1 MSRYVEHYCLVIYN
15 TQMARLI
22 DRHDIQFS
30 VLASDNVSG
39 GFSGAELIAICR
51 EAALL
56 AIEED
61 DERLEASSSPR
72 IAMRHLIRAISE
84 MQRQVTPEM
93 LDFYASFNTKRLV

>member
-1 MSRYVEHYCLVIYN
+1 
-15 TQMARLI
+15 MASENL
-22 DRHDIQFS
+22 
-30 VLASDNVSG
+30 SG

-61 DERLEASSSPR
+61 DERLEASGSPR
-72 IAMRHLIRAISE
+72 IAMRHLMRAISE

-93 LDFYASFNTKRLV
+93 LEFYASFNTKQVV